1 MENLWIGTLKPLAS
15 NIKSFLPLILAI
27 LCWCATAT
35 AQQSGCSLKP
45 DQLKEAPELFGFHL
59 GMTLDQ
65 VKARSSLIKF
75 GPPDQFGVTKTSI
88 NPHYEPR
95 FDKTLFADV
104 RTISFDF
111 LDGKL
116 VTLWIGFE
124 DTFKWPRLDEFIAN
138 LSKSLDVSPDWPS
151 KRNGQQLTCD
161 GFSLFASIIA
171 RGPSIRVMD
180 EVAQDVIASR
190 REQAEEAREAQ
201 VIGDRRT
208 MNYYLAGCAAKDDV
222 PAGSR
227 IIFKNKDEAESA
239 GYKLAKECH

>member
-1 MENLWIGTLKPLAS
+1 MLQYLTS
-15 NIKSFLPLILAI
+15 NIKRFIPAI
-27 LCWCATAT
+27 LIALCCGVAAK
-35 AQQSGCSLKP
+35 AQPGTCSLKP

-65 VKARSSLIKF
+65 VKARSALIQFGPADKF
-75 GPPDQFGVTKTSI
+75 GVIRTSI

-95 FDKTLFADV
+95 FDKTVFADV

-124 DTFKWPRLDEFIAN
+124 ETFKWPTLEEFVAN
-138 LSKSLDVSPDWPS
+138 LSKALEVPGHWPP

-171 RGPSIRVMD
+171 RGPGIRVMD
-180 EVAQDVIASR
+180 EVAQSVIAER
-190 REQAEEAREAQ
+190 REEAAKAEETM
-201 VIGDRRT
+201 VIGDHQT
-208 MNYYLAGCAAKDDV
+208 LNYYPADCAAKDEV
-222 PAGSR
+222 PAASR
-227 IIFKNKDEAESA
+227 TIFKNKDEAETA
-239 GYKLAKECH
+239 GYKLAKVCH